1 MAYTPT
7 AWVNGTTPAINATNL
22 NKIEVGID
30 EAHDDIATLNAALVT
45 DLIAGVTP
53 TLADWTVDPTDS
65 ADITDGDPA
74 TFCTAG
80 NKVCGAGYQYA
91 WFVWDLGAFYDVYCS
106 VVGNCVT
113 TAGTGYMGIRFW
125 DGSAWV
131 NSYSSI
137 SYNTAHAASCGAH
150 CSKVALAIYSSAA
163 ATITP
168 NIREFSAWRL

>member
-22 NKIEVGID
+22 NKIETGID

-80 NKVCGAGYQYA
+80 NNRRSSTIYFWKYRR
-91 WFVWDLGAFYDVYCS
+91 DKHR
-106 VVGNCVT
+106 
-113 TAGTGYMGIRFW
+113 GT
-125 DGSAWV
+125 DNTS
-131 NSYSSI
+131 NS
-137 SYNTAHAASCGAH
+137 NH
-150 CSKVALAIYSSAA
+150 
-163 ATITP
+163 
-168 NIREFSAWRL
+168 